1 MPDSST
7 VLVVAAAVALDLA
20 FAEPPNRFH
29 PVAWM
34 GTWIARM
41 RAMAPRHG
49 AAARF
54 LFGCLI
60 VAAGAVV
67 AGGVGAAIQRGAAA
81 LVASR
86 PDAAWPWL
94 VSIGVQAAVLK
105 SCFSVR
111 ALPAAANAVAAALAR
126 DDLAAARRLVG
137 HHLVSR
143 DVAGLDAAEVA
154 AATVESV
161 AENTSDSFVAPIF
174 FYLVC
179 GLPGALI
186 YRFVNTCDA
195 MLGYRTRE
203 LEWLGKAAA
212 RGDDLLNLVP
222 ARLTALLVVCA
233 AAASCGH
240 PGRAIR
246 TWWRD
251 AGSTSSPN
259 AGHPMSAAAGA
270 IGVVLEKR
278 DQYRLGDGLASPDVA
293 AVRRMTTLY
302 WGTVAATLALVACIV
317 VLAAAGEGGWA
328 S

>member
-20 FAEPPNRFH
+20 FADPPNRFH

-34 GTWIARM
+34 GTWIAWM
-41 RAMAPRHG
+41 RARAPRHG
-49 AAARF
+49 AAAAF
-54 LFGCLI
+54 LFGGLI
-60 VAAGAVV
+60 VAAGSLA
-67 AGGVGAAIQRGAAA
+67 VGAAGMAIRWGCGALA
-81 LVASR
+81 ASR
-86 PDAAWPWL
+86 PGEVWPWL
-94 VSIGVQAAVLK
+94 VAGGVQAAVLK

-111 ALPAAANAVAAALAR
+111 ALPAVANAVAAALAR

-143 DVAGLDAAEVA
+143 DVAALDAAGVA

-161 AENTSDSFVAPIF
+161 AENTSDSFVAPIL
-174 FYLVC
+174 FYLVA
-179 GLPGALI
+179 GLPGALV

-212 RGDDLLNLVP
+212 RGDDILNLVP
-222 ARLTALLVVCA
+222 ARLTAMLVVCA

-240 PGRAIR
+240 PVRALR

-278 DQYRLGDGLASPDVA
+278 DHYRLGDGLAAPDVA

-302 WGTVAATLALVACIV
+302 WGTVGAALALVMV
-317 VLAAAGEGGWA
+317 VAVFAAAHGGGGA

>member
-1 MPDSST
+1 MPDLST
-7 VLVVAAAVALDLA
+7 ILVIAAAVALDLA

-34 GTWIARM
+34 GTGIARM
-41 RAMAPRHG
+41 KRLAPRHG
-49 AAARF
+49 AIARF

-60 VAAGAVV
+60 VAAGSV
-67 AGGVGAAIQRGAAA
+67 AVGAIGMAIQWGSAA
-81 LVASR
+81 LAASR
-86 PDAAWPWL
+86 PGDAWPW
-94 VSIGVQAAVLK
+94 VIAIGVQAAVLK

-137 HHLVSR
+137 LHLVSR
-143 DVAGLDAAEVA
+143 DVAALDAAEVA

-174 FYLVC
+174 FYIVA
-179 GLPGALI
+179 GLPGALV

-195 MLGYRTRE
+195 MLGYRTQE

-212 RGDDLLNLVP
+212 RGDDILNLIP
-222 ARLTALLVVCA
+222 ARLTALLLVCA
-233 AAASCGH
+233 AAVSCGH

-251 AGSTSSPN
+251 AGRTSSPN

-278 DQYRLGDGLASPDVA
+278 DQYRLGDGLAAPDGA

-302 WGTVAATLALVACIV
+302 WGTVAAALAFVVFVV
-317 VLAAAGEGGWA
+317 VLAGAREGGW
-328 S
+328 SS